1 MGTLRAAAAA
11 AARHFAASAGVTF
24 VIIDWSSSIP
34 ADRRLHLIRDRRRRI
49 LVELGV
55 YAKSHT
61 PADILYGSD
70 DPDAVML

>member
-1 MGTLRAAAAA
+1 MGTLRAAA

-24 VIIDWSSSIP
+24 VIIDWSSSSIP
-34 ADRRLHLIRDRRRRI
+34 ADKSLHLIRDRRRRV

-70 DPDAVML
+70 DPDTVML

>member
-1 MGTLRAAAAA
+1 MYTPVVLGNGTTQIRAAF
-11 AARHFAASAGVTF
+11 RSVDT
-24 VIIDWSSSIP
+24 ISTP
-34 ADRRLHLIRDRRRRI
+34 ANRSLHLIRDRRRRV

-70 DPDAVML
+70 DPDTVML